1 LLNWPA
7 ECIGFYSVSRSANL
21 NVNLQ
26 CIDIRRI
33 YVEGFTIRNENR
45 LKFFCCFSPSF
56 SSTRCGYYRTKKA
69 DEGIAR
75 YEGLARETNFSG
87 LLQANMLMV
96 RMNVLS
102 YLDTQNDNDLT
113 QYKAYLDKMDTFLV
127 QSKKEIQHPERAQI
141 IGSLDL
147 SITKYKNVF
156 SSVVSLT
163 EQQNSILNDQLVPQ
177 GEVMGEA
184 IAAII
189 QSAYD
194 DNDVKTVYH
203 ASHVQE
209 KLLFGRLYVVKF
221 LASNTQQDYSVAI
234 NSMDTKLVEE
244 ATELKQYL
252 SNPAHQSLL
261 SELLTAHQNYMSSLN
276 DIHRLIENRNELINS
291 TLKRIGPQV
300 AKSVDDVKLSVMAE
314 QDILGSEIKTNT
326 NDSINLTL
334 ILSFVAILIGSI
346 SAYLLTI
353 AITRPISQAVKAA
366 NQLAKGDLTI
376 EVTSSSRDE
385 TGQLLA
391 SIQGTATNLR
401 NIIATISGA
410 SIELASAS
418 QELAVVTEQSS
429 QGVINQ
435 QTETDLVATAMN
447 EMAATVND
455 VASNAANAAGAATQ
469 ADNDASFGSQVVEKT
484 ILAINTLADRVNES
498 SEKLGEVEHA
508 TLNIVKILDVIR
520 GIADQ
525 TNLLALNAAIEAARA
540 GEQGRGFAVVADEV
554 RSLAQRTQ
562 GSTQEIQNMIEQLQ
576 AGTQSTVAVMT
587 QGRTQATEC
596 VDHANETG
604 RALHAITLAINV
616 INDMNIQ
623 IASASEQQS
632 SVAESINQNVINVKH
647 IAEENAV
654 AANQTRASAAEIAYL
669 SEQLKELVDQFKI

>member
-1 LLNWPA
+1 
-7 ECIGFYSVSRSANL
+7 
-21 NVNLQ
+21 
-26 CIDIRRI
+26 
-33 YVEGFTIRNENR
+33 
-45 LKFFCCFSPSF
+45 
-56 SSTRCGYYRTKKA
+56 
-69 DEGIAR
+69 
-75 YEGLARETNFSG
+75 
-87 LLQANMLMV
+87 
-96 RMNVLS
+96 
-102 YLDTQNDNDLT
+102 
-113 QYKAYLDKMDTFLV
+113 
-127 QSKKEIQHPERAQI
+127 
-141 IGSLDL
+141 
-147 SITKYKNVF
+147 
-156 SSVVSLT
+156 VSLT

-189 QSAYD
+189 KSAYD
-194 DNDVKTVYH
+194 DNDANTVYH

-209 KLLFGRLYVVKF
+209 ALLFGRLYVVKF
-221 LASNTQQDYSVAI
+221 LNSNSQQDYGVAI
-234 NSMDTKLVEE
+234 DSMDTKLVEE

-252 SNPAHQSLL
+252 SNPTHQSLL
-261 SELLTAHQNYMSSLN
+261 SEFLTAHQKYVRGLN
-276 DIHRLIENRNELINS
+276 DINQLIKDKNELIEN
-291 TLKRIGPQV
+291 TLYIIGPQV
-300 AKSVDDVKLSVMAE
+300 AKSVDDVKRSVMAE
-314 QDILGSEIKTNT
+314 QDILGSVIKENT
-326 NDSINLTL
+326 DNSINLTL
-334 ILSFVAILIGSI
+334 LLSFIAIAMGSI
-346 SAYLLTI
+346 AAYLLTI

-391 SIQGTATNLR
+391 SIQGTATNLK

-455 VASNAANAAGAATQ
+455 VASNAANAANAATQ

-498 SEKLGEVEHA
+498 SEKLGEVEQA

-587 QGRTQATEC
+587 QGRTQAAES
-596 VDHANETG
+596 VDQANETG
-604 RALHAITLAINV
+604 RALEAITLAINV

-632 SVAESINQNVINVKH
+632 CVAESINKNVINVKH

-654 AANQTRASAAEIAYL
+654 AANQTKASAGEIALL

>member
-1 LLNWPA
+1 LILGEYMLKDLRLGMKIGLSFFVVLALL
-7 ECIGFYSVSRSANL
+7 SVVLGVGIIAL
-21 NVNLQ
+21 
-26 CIDIRRI
+26 
-33 YVEGFTIRNENR
+33 
-45 LKFFCCFSPSF
+45 
-56 SSTRCGYYRTKKA
+56 KKA

-102 YLDTQNDNDLT
+102 YLDTQNENDLT
-113 QYKAYLDKMDTFLV
+113 QYKAYLDEMDTFLV
-127 QSKKEIQHPERAQI
+127 QSKKEIQQPERVQI
-141 IGSLDL
+141 ITNLES
-147 SITKYKNVF
+147 SITKYKNAF
-156 SSVVSLT
+156 SSIVSLT

-177 GEVMGEA
+177 GEVMREA

-194 DNDVKTVYH
+194 DNDAKTVYH

-221 LASNTQQDYSVAI
+221 LNSNSQQDYGVAN
-234 NSMDTKLVEE
+234 NSIDTKLVEE
-244 ATELKQYL
+244 VAELKKHL
-252 SNPAHQSLL
+252 STLTHQSLL
-261 SELLTAHQNYMSSLN
+261 SQFLTAHQKYVRGLN
-276 DIHRLIENRNELINS
+276 DIHQLIKDKNELINN
-291 TLKRIGPQV
+291 TLKKIGPQV

-326 NDSINLTL
+326 NGSINLTL

-346 SAYLLTI
+346 SAYFLTI

-455 VASNAANAAGAATQ
+455 VASNAANAANAATQ
-469 ADNDASFGSQVVEKT
+469 ADNQASLGSQVVEKT

-654 AANQTRASAAEIAYL
+654 AANQTRASAAEIAHL
-669 SEQLKELVDQFKI
+669 SEQLKELVDRFKI

>member
-1 LLNWPA
+1 MLRDLRLGLKIGLSFFVVLALL
-7 ECIGFYSVSRSANL
+7 SVVLGVGIIAL
-21 NVNLQ
+21 
-26 CIDIRRI
+26 
-33 YVEGFTIRNENR
+33 
-45 LKFFCCFSPSF
+45 
-56 SSTRCGYYRTKKA
+56 KKA
-69 DEGIAR
+69 DEGITT
-75 YEGLARETNFSG
+75 YEGLARDTNLSG
-87 LLQANMLMV
+87 RLQANMLMI
-96 RMNVLS
+96 RMNVLG
-102 YLDTQNDNDLT
+102 YLNTQSDNNLT
-113 QYKAYLDKMDTFLV
+113 QYKDYFDKMNTFLV
-127 QSKKEIQHPERAQI
+127 QSKKEIQQPERAQI

-147 SITKYKNVF
+147 SITKYKNAF

-194 DNDVKTVYH
+194 DNDAKIVYH

-209 KLLFGRLYVVKF
+209 ALLFGRLYVVKF
-221 LASNTQQDYSVAI
+221 LTSNTQQDYGVAI

-244 ATELKQYL
+244 ATGLKQYL
-252 SNPAHQSLL
+252 SNPTHQSLL
-261 SELLTAHQNYMSSLN
+261 SEFLTAHQKYVRGLN
-276 DIHRLIENRNELINS
+276 DIHQLIKDKNELIEN
-291 TLKRIGPQV
+291 TLYIIGPQV
-300 AKSVDDVKLSVMAE
+300 AKSVEDVKLSVMTE

-334 ILSFVAILIGSI
+334 LLSFVAILMGSI
-346 SAYLLTI
+346 AAYLLTI

-429 QGVINQ
+429 QGVVNQ

-455 VASNAANAAGAATQ
+455 VASNASNAAGAANQ

-484 ILAINTLADRVNES
+484 ILAINTLADRVIES
-498 SEKLGEVEHA
+498 SEKLGEVEQA

-587 QGRTQATEC
+587 QGRTQAAEC
-596 VDHANETG
+596 VDQANETG
-604 RALHAITLAINV
+604 RALQAITLAINV

-632 SVAESINQNVINVKH
+632 CVAESINKNVINVKH

-654 AANQTRASAAEIAYL
+654 AANQTRASAGEIALL

>member
-1 LLNWPA
+1 
-7 ECIGFYSVSRSANL
+7 
-21 NVNLQ
+21 
-26 CIDIRRI
+26 
-33 YVEGFTIRNENR
+33 
-45 LKFFCCFSPSF
+45 
-56 SSTRCGYYRTKKA
+56 
-69 DEGIAR
+69 
-75 YEGLARETNFSG
+75 
-87 LLQANMLMV
+87 MLMV

-102 YLDTQNDNDLT
+102 YLDTQNENDLT

-127 QSKKEIQHPERAQI
+127 QSKKEIQQPERAQI
-141 IGSLDL
+141 IKSLET
-147 SITKYKNVF
+147 SITKYKNAF

-189 QSAYD
+189 KSAYD
-194 DNDVKTVYH
+194 DNDAKIVYH

-209 KLLFGRLYVVKF
+209 KLLFGRLYASKF
-221 LASNTQQDYSVAI
+221 LTSNTQQDYGVAI
-234 NSMDTKLVEE
+234 NSIDTKLLEK

-252 SNPAHQSLL
+252 SNPTHQSLL
-261 SELLTAHQNYMSSLN
+261 SEFLTAHQKYVRGLN
-276 DIHRLIENRNELINS
+276 DVHQLIKDKNELINN
-291 TLKRIGPQV
+291 TLKKIGPQV

-346 SAYLLTI
+346 SAYFLTI

-455 VASNAANAAGAATQ
+455 VASNAANAAGAANQ
-469 ADNDASFGSQVVEKT
+469 ADNQASLGSQVVEKT

-654 AANQTRASAAEIAYL
+654 AANQTRASAAEIAHL

>member
-1 LLNWPA
+1 MLRDLRLGLKIGLSFFVVLALL
-7 ECIGFYSVSRSANL
+7 SVVLGVGVLAL
-21 NVNLQ
+21 
-26 CIDIRRI
+26 
-33 YVEGFTIRNENR
+33 
-45 LKFFCCFSPSF
+45 
-56 SSTRCGYYRTKKA
+56 KKA
-69 DEGIAR
+69 DEGIST
-75 YEGLARETNFSG
+75 YEGLARDTNLSG
-87 LLQANMLMV
+87 RLQANMLMV
-96 RMNVLS
+96 RMNVLG
-102 YLDTQNDNDLT
+102 YLNTQSDNNLT
-113 QYKAYLDKMDTFLV
+113 QYKAYLDKMNSFLV
-127 QSKKEIQHPERAQI
+127 KSKKEIQQPERAQI
-141 IGSLDL
+141 IGGLDL
-147 SITKYKNVF
+147 SITKYKNAF

-163 EQQNSILNDQLVPQ
+163 EQQNSVLNDQLVPQ
-177 GEVMGEA
+177 GEVMGKA

-194 DNDVKTVYH
+194 DNDAKTIYH

-209 KLLFGRLYVVKF
+209 KLLFGRLYVSKY
-221 LASNTQQDYSVAI
+221 LTSNSQQDYGVAI
-234 NSMDTKLVEE
+234 NSIDTKLVEE
-244 ATELKQYL
+244 ATDLRQYL
-252 SNPAHQSLL
+252 SNPTHQSLL
-261 SELLTAHQNYMSSLN
+261 AQFLTAHQNYMSGLN
-276 DIHRLIENRNELINS
+276 DIHRLIKNKNELVEN
-291 TLKRIGPQV
+291 TLYIIGPQV
-300 AKSVDDVKLSVMAE
+300 AKSVEDVNLSVMAE
-314 QDILGSEIKTNT
+314 QDILGSEIKANT
-326 NDSINLTL
+326 KDSINLTL
-334 ILSFVAILIGSI
+334 LLSFVAILIGSI
-346 SAYLLTI
+346 AAYLLTI

-366 NQLAKGDLTI
+366 NLLAKGDLTI

-401 NIIATISGA
+401 NIIATIAGA

-429 QGVINQ
+429 QGVVNQ

-455 VASNAANAAGAATQ
+455 VASNASNAAGAANQ
-469 ADNDASFGSQVVEKT
+469 ADNDASSGSQVVEKT

-540 GEQGRGFAVVADEV
+540 GEHGRGFAVVADEV

-587 QGRTQATEC
+587 QGRTQAAEC
-596 VDHANETG
+596 VDQANETG
-604 RALHAITLAINV
+604 RALQAITQAISV

-632 SVAESINQNVINVKH
+632 SVAESINKNVINVKH

-654 AANQTRASAAEIAYL
+654 AANQTRASAGEIALL

>member
-1 LLNWPA
+1 
-7 ECIGFYSVSRSANL
+7 
-21 NVNLQ
+21 
-26 CIDIRRI
+26 
-33 YVEGFTIRNENR
+33 
-45 LKFFCCFSPSF
+45 
-56 SSTRCGYYRTKKA
+56 
-69 DEGIAR
+69 
-75 YEGLARETNFSG
+75 
-87 LLQANMLMV
+87 MLMV

-102 YLDTQNDNDLT
+102 YLDTQNENDLT

-127 QSKKEIQHPERAQI
+127 QSKKEIQQPERAQI
-141 IGSLDL
+141 IKSLET
-147 SITKYKNVF
+147 SITKYKNAF

-189 QSAYD
+189 KSAYD
-194 DNDVKTVYH
+194 DNDAKIVYH

-209 KLLFGRLYVVKF
+209 KLLFGRLYASKF
-221 LASNTQQDYSVAI
+221 LTSNTQQDYGVAI
-234 NSMDTKLVEE
+234 NSIDTKLLEK

-252 SNPAHQSLL
+252 SNPTHQSLL
-261 SELLTAHQNYMSSLN
+261 SEFLTAHQKYVRGLN
-276 DIHRLIENRNELINS
+276 DVHQLIKDKNELINN
-291 TLKRIGPQV
+291 TLKKIGPQV

-346 SAYLLTI
+346 SAYFLTI

-455 VASNAANAAGAATQ
+455 VASNAANAANAATQ

-654 AANQTRASAAEIAYL
+654 AANQTRASAAEIAHL